1 MLLLKQELLRL
12 IPPQP
17 QDLKGELL
25 LPSFPVPLGNLGK
38 THTNQ
43 SGDLEL
49 LAFYKK
55 IFCLLRFFPSSFLL
69 ANNFPVTFSKKN
81 ISKTLAVLVH
91 GSTLRLAISYRF
103 FIPQITKSS
112 ITCFDPKL
120 LSF

>member
-1 MLLLKQELLRL
+1 MILLKQELLRVIL
-12 IPPQP
+12 PQP

-25 LPSFPVPLGNLGK
+25 LPRFPVPLGNLGK

-49 LAFYKK
+49 PAFYKK
-55 IFCLLRFFPSSFLL
+55 SCVYLRFFPSSSLL
-69 ANNFPVTFSKKN
+69 ASNFPVTFSKKN

-91 GSTLRLAISYRF
+91 GSTLRLGISYRF
-103 FIPQITKSS
+103 FIPQIMKSS
-112 ITCFDPKL
+112 ITCLDPKL

>member
-12 IPPQP
+12 ILPQP